1 MKRREAEGECVTL
14 TERNCAT
21 KKTDY
26 FPLFSIG
33 FSVLEHGMQRK
44 WTIVIVSRVD
54 TVSFQMYCTI
64 CHKITA
70 FQHHLHVLSGTQR
83 LSAFLPSC

>member
-1 MKRREAEGECVTL
+1 MKLREAEGECETL

-21 KKTDY
+21 KKRDY
-26 FPLFSIG
+26 SPPFSIG

-44 WTIVIVSRVD
+44 WTIVIVSGLD
-54 TVSFQMYCTI
+54 TVSLQMCCTI

-70 FQHHLHVLSGTQR
+70 FQHHLHVFSGTQR
-83 LSAFLPSC
+83 LSAFLPNC